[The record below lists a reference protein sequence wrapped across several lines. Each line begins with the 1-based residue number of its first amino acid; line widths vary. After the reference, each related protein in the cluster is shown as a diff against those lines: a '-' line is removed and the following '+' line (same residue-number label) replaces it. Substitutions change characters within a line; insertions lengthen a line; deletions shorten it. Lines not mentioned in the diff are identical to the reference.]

1 MKSPPKNRFSRALRI
16 ARAARK
22 VSQEGFSDISG
33 RTYVS
38 QLERGE
44 RQATLTKIDELASV
58 LSVHPGSLLLL
69 SYLPDRAT
77 PEMVDRLLAL
87 IRRETLDLLVPG
99 AAS

>member
-22 VSQEGFSDISG
+22 VSQEGFSDVSG

-69 SYLPDRAT
+69 AYLPDRAT
-77 PEMVDRLLAL
+77 PEMIDRLLAL
-87 IRRETLDLLVPG
+87 IRRETLHLLAPD